1 MSAEL
6 ALELLDRSGVA
17 TQGLWARAAAVLGR
31 QALEAK
37 ILSLI
42 ADGFADCSMR
52 AQLLVLEERVGRTR
66 AGELAFVYGSLSE
79 ACHYHPYQP
88 DPVACEL
95 RGWIGM
101 AQ

>member
-6 ALELLDRSGVA
+6 ALELLDRSDLA
-17 TQGLWARAAAVLGR
+17 TQGLWPRAAAVLGR

-42 ADGFADCSMR
+42 GDEFAECSMR
-52 AQLLVLEERVGRTR
+52 AQLLVLEEKIGRNR

-88 DPVACEL
+88 DPVASEL
-95 RGWIGM
+95 RGWIGL